1 MSEPLTSLQ
10 MLQRVES
17 ALQSMVETAA
27 FETSTGCLAAV
38 THGAYLRLL
47 LGAVEGFSV
56 FVATSQQANCCINV
70 IDFARPS
77 SPTKSSPPSSLMIPD
92 SGFQLPQQGRV
103 IRVNENRHL
112 ASIAMRASLAA

>member
-1 MSEPLTSLQ
+1 
-10 MLQRVES
+10 MLRRVES

-27 FETSTGCLAAV
+27 FETSNGCLAAV

-56 FVATSQQANCCINV
+56 FAATSQQANCCINV
-70 IDFARPS
+70 IDFARPTNG
-77 SPTKSSPPSSLMIPD
+77 PETTTTGSPPSSRIVPASD
-92 SGFQLPQQGRV
+92 SDSYQLPEGRV

-112 ASIAMRASLAA
+112 ASIALRAPLTVPV